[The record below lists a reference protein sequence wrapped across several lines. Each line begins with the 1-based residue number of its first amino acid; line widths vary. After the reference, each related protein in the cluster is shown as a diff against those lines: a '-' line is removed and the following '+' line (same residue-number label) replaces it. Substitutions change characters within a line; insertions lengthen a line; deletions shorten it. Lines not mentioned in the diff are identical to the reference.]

1 MALVGGSVELT
12 ASLARSVETN
22 ATVSHFTNIWK
33 SGQAAANRLLTATD
47 GEGARDRST
56 ASSVVWAAAAADIG
70 DRVQLSMVSMES
82 SLSRPR

>member
-47 GEGARDRST
+47 GEGGSEGQVDRLL
-56 ASSVVWAAAAADIG
+56 G
-70 DRVQLSMVSMES
+70 RLG
-82 SLSRPR
+82 RRRRRYR

>member
-12 ASLARSVETN
+12 ASVAETN

-47 GEGARDRST
+47 GEGGREGQVDRLLGRLGRRRS
-56 ASSVVWAAAAADIG
+56 D
-70 DRVQLSMVSMES
+70 QLSMVSYRWN
-82 SLSRPR
+82 RPR